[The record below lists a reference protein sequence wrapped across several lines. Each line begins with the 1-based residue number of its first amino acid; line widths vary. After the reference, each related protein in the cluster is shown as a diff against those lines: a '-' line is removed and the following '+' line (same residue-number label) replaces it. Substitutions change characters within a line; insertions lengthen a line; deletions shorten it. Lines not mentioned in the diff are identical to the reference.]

1 MEYRKDLDGIWNIGK
16 VQMKHRKGLGNRNKR
31 RKGNR
36 NTYGMDMEYMG
47 GPLGWN
53 IGWKKGKVQMKYR
66 KGLDEIQEGLD
77 EIKERFRWNIGKV
90 QMEYRKDLDG
100 KK

>member
-1 MEYRKDLDGIWNIGK
+1 
-16 VQMKHRKGLGNRNKR
+16 
-31 RKGNR
+31 
-36 NTYGMDMEYMG
+36 MDMEYMG

-66 KGLDEIQEGLD
+66 KGLDEILEGLD

-90 QMEYRKDLDG
+90 QMEYRKGLDG
-100 KK
+100 KKERFRRNIGKFQMKYRKGLDEIQERFR